1 MFKRVIFYL
10 PDQNGTFM
18 QQFAVKWKM
27 EQFSHF
33 FPKYIK
39 YLELYKGT
47 LGVIEH

>member
-18 QQFAVKWKM
+18 QQFTVVKNGAI
-27 EQFSHF
+27 QPFFSKHT
-33 FPKYIK
+33 K